1 MFQNISKN
9 TEDVFDEDVEFATE
23 GNNKKIIQILKKN
36 FSIPNIIIYILSF
49 MLSLIGGTN
58 SPIFTSV
65 APFGYAITAAS
76 FGAGIPAV
84 MVCIVTLIGTGIKFG
99 GSGVLFYIL
108 TLLIFVA
115 FILIKKP
122 IEQEEKNERLKV
134 GLQMTFAV
142 FTVQMVKMLFSGFL
156 VYDLLY
162 TLMITI
168 ATYIFY
174 KVFVNSIVV
183 FRDYKIKKVFS
194 IEEVMGASL
203 MLALAVNC
211 VGNLNIFGFSI
222 RNILSILIVLV
233 MGWKNGMLVGGTTG
247 ITIGTVVGILTGQEP
262 VMVATYAISGMI
274 AGLLNKLGK
283 VGVVVG
289 FIIGNI
295 VLSYVA
301 NGNTVEIIKFQEIL
315 IAALGLLA
323 IPKSYKLDISDL
335 VSDTKLLPETTTR
348 TLEENRE
355 TVSKL
360 NNMSNTIYQMAQEYE
375 NAAATIVTDEE
386 LEKQEKANQDLFE
399 EELYNNLEGKEEN
412 LLYDD
417 VYNNN
422 ENIID
427 EIFEVLISKEVIT
440 RKDIVKIFA
449 NHNNYIMGFSSD
461 AREDDYV
468 AKNDIDEMVRA
479 INSAYRVSKLNFIW
493 KKKLDENKKTMSSQ
507 LNGVSEA
514 LSNLANQIT
523 KDEDDIYKPQKE
535 QIKALLEEKE
545 IQLKDI
551 TIKQEETG
559 RYIVNLYT
567 DVCKTVDGK
576 DCGAKKIARI
586 LAKVLN
592 EKMTLQKQKCGLR
605 ANDDTCVYTFTSED
619 NYTLQ
624 VGIAKAKKE
633 DSIIS
638 GDTTLQTRLED
649 GKYLL
654 AISDGMGSGP
664 EARKSS
670 KIAIKML
677 ERLLQSGFNNDTAL
691 KLINTTIS
699 ANTDDDM
706 YATLDISI
714 LDLYKGNMKF
724 IKNGA
729 CPTFIKRRNNVETL
743 KAVTLP
749 TGILNNIDL
758 IEYNYDL
765 KDGDIVL
772 MCSDGILDSNKEYM
786 NKELWIEE
794 ILEKIETDDAQRI
807 ADIIL
812 NEAIDNDFG
821 KEKDDMTVIAYK
833 IHKKESAL
841 K

>member
-9 TEDVFDEDVEFATE
+9 TEDVFDEDVEFVADDNHE
-23 GNNKKIIQILKKN
+23 RIIKILKRN

-49 MLSLIGGTN
+49 MLSLIGGSN
-58 SPIFTSV
+58 SQLFTSV

-84 MVCIVTLIGTGIKFG
+84 IVCIITLIGTGIKFG
-99 GSGVLFYIL
+99 GSGLLFYIL

-122 IEQEEKNERLKV
+122 IEQEDRNEEFKV
-134 GLQMTFAV
+134 GLQMAFSVFA
-142 FTVQMVKMLFSGFL
+142 VQMVKMMFKGFL

-162 TLMITI
+162 NIMVSITTFI
-168 ATYIFY
+168 LY
-174 KVFVNSIVV
+174 KVFVNSLIV
-183 FRDYKIKKVFS
+183 FKEMQIKKVFS

-211 VGNLNIFGFSI
+211 LGNLNIFGFSI

-262 VMVATYAISGMI
+262 LMIAAYAISGMI

-283 VGVVVG
+283 IGVIVG

-301 NGNTVEIIKFQEIL
+301 NGNNIEIIKFQEIL

-323 IPKSYKLDISDL
+323 VPKSYKIEISDL
-335 VSDTKLLPETTTR
+335 VNDTKLLPETTVR
-348 TLEENRE
+348 TLEENKE
-355 TVSKL
+355 TISKL
-360 NNMSNTIYQMAQEYE
+360 NNMSNTISQMAQEYE

-386 LEKQEKANQDLFE
+386 LEKQEKANQELFE
-399 EELYNNLEGKEEN
+399 EELFNNLDGKEEN

-417 VYNNN
+417 ICNNN
-422 ENIID
+422 ENILD
-427 EIFEVLISKEVIT
+427 EIFNVLTTREVIT
-440 RKDIVKIFA
+440 RKDIVEIFA
-449 NHNNYIMGFSSD
+449 NHNNYIIGFSTD
-461 AREDDYV
+461 AKEDEYI
-468 AKNDIDEMVRA
+468 ARNDIDEIVRA
-479 INSAYRVSKLNFIW
+479 INSSYRVSKLNFIW
-493 KKKLDENKKTMSSQ
+493 KKRLDENKKTMSSQ

-523 KDEDDIYKPQKE
+523 KEGNDIYKAQKE
-535 QIKALLEEKE
+535 QIKTLLEEKE
-545 IQLKDI
+545 IILKDI
-551 TIKQEETG
+551 TIKQEESG
-559 RYIVNLYT
+559 KYLINLYT
-567 DVCKTVDGK
+567 NVCESVDGK
-576 DCGAKKIARI
+576 DCGCKKIAQV
-586 LAKVLN
+586 LAKVLK
-592 EKMTLQKQKCGLR
+592 EKMILQKQKCGLR
-605 ANDDTCVYTFTSED
+605 LNDDTCVYTFTTQD
-619 NYTLQ
+619 KYTLQ
-624 VGIAKAKKE
+624 VGLAKAKKAE
-633 DSIIS
+633 SIIS

-699 ANTDDDM
+699 VNTDDDM
-706 YATLDISI
+706 YATLDVSI

-729 CPTFIKRRNNVETL
+729 CPTFIKRNGKVEIL
-743 KAVTLP
+743 KAIALP
-749 TGILNNIDL
+749 TGILDNIDL
-758 IEYNYDL
+758 VEYNYDL
-765 KDGDIVL
+765 QDGDIVI
-772 MCSDGILDSNKEYM
+772 MCSDGVLDSNKEYM
-786 NKELWIEE
+786 SKELWVQE
-794 ILEKIETDDAQRI
+794 IMEKLETDDPQRI

-812 NEAIDNDFG
+812 KEAIDNDFG
-821 KEKDDMTVIAYK
+821 KEKDDMTVLAYK
-833 IHKKESAL
+833 ICERR
-841 K
+841 